1 MAQQEKASFLATSNE
16 GAPQHHDSTQV
27 HRSEHR
33 GLWTTVR
40 ILAATTCLLVFLLH
54 ILLQV
59 PLGITPQP
67 HHHHHASKPAEP
79 YLSSRTTKHLIEK
92 RIPGEHVVLADC
104 RDRKNVVSSQMA
116 YYVGDPGPIPGD
128 VAIVE
133 TPPGQTALWVNT
145 ETSALFYNSNVTF
158 KALIGP
164 KVGDGQFAGTGD
176 NGYGNFTC
184 WQRYKPQLYNYNNDT
199 LCSQVYACNHDAM
212 PAVLPTP
219 GAASPSTSSSAAPEG
234 GPSGLSQGAMIAII
248 VAVVGSVLFGIAMG
262 VFWWYWRRTRQRQ
275 QQQSSE
281 DGEPKPNETEPS
293 PPPPTYA
300 SAVQPQSPAVAPKF
314 ELAPGTLYEMDGQWY
329 RVEMAADN
337 SRYEMD
343 AQSVKK
349 AAIHVREEEA
359 AGESPT
365 TSAGASSPS
374 RHTWTPT
381 TDGNSGA
388 VGGVTRT
395 ATVSSDSRGDAPV
408 LMPVNAEGRVVTPP
422 VAGMPVPMLVPIPA
436 PEPEGESEGKNG
448 SK

>member
-1 MAQQEKASFLATSNE
+1 MDQREKALFLASPRDME
-16 GAPQHHDSTQV
+16 EAAQHADSTQPQQQ
-27 HRSEHR
+27 HRR
-33 GLWTTVR
+33 GLRSTVR
-40 ILAATTCLLVFLLH
+40 ILGATTCLLVFLLH

-59 PLGITPQP
+59 PLTTTSTTLQP
-67 HHHHHASKPAEP
+67 HHHHASKPP
-79 YLSSRTTKHLIEK
+79 RSITHPTIKK

-133 TPPGQTALWVNT
+133 TPPGQTALWINT

-158 KALIGP
+158 TAWLGP

-184 WQRYKPQLYNYNNDT
+184 WQRFKFDLYRYNNDT
-199 LCSQVYACNHDAM
+199 ICSGVYACNHDAM

-219 GAASPSTSSSAAPEG
+219 GAGSSPGAGAGAAPEAA
-234 GPSGLSQGAMIAII
+234 PSGGLPQGAMIGII

-275 QQQSSE
+275 QQQQQQQGDESP
-281 DGEPKPNETEPS
+281 EPKTENNEAS
-293 PPPPTYA
+293 LPPPTYA
-300 SAVQPQSPAVAPKF
+300 SAVLPQSPAAAPKF

-329 RVEMAADN
+329 RVEMATDT

-349 AAIHVREEEA
+349 GDGVASGEVENEE
-359 AGESPT
+359 GESPT
-365 TSAGASSPS
+365 SSAEGSNLSAM
-374 RHTWTPT
+374 
-381 TDGNSGA
+381 
-388 VGGVTRT
+388 TRGD
-395 ATVSSDSRGDAPV
+395 TVSSVNSPV
-408 LMPVNAEGRVVTPP
+408 LTPVNAEGRVVSPP
-422 VAGMPVPMLVPIPA
+422 VAGMPVPVLVPIPGPGA
-436 PEPEGESEGKNG
+436 DDNAESEAYVKTG
-448 SK
+448 SG